1 MPKTNKK
8 ITFSGSIARRFL
20 FVFLVFLV
28 IPLTLHTFLLY
39 RREILLQEADVRSTM
54 KGLATLLSNQITH
67 TLQADWKVLDA
78 ESPQLIKSFKIEKIA
93 PPSDASDHFVF
104 ISKRRDSLLA
114 GLKKSTTEAHAIAHP
129 LPQLLALPNAPFPID
144 VSLAEL
150 NKTDLWTESVPLENT
165 PLTLT
170 LGTSSQRIADLQKSH
185 LLFRLGSFLFLLFIV
200 GGALVYWLIRKL
212 NRPLTALKLTM
223 ERVADGALHSRF
235 APQPLGFEINTIG
248 LEFNTTLD
256 QLLENQKK
264 TEQEKLAREKLAQE
278 LKLGRDIQ
286 RSLIPQV
293 IEPQMGLRFE
303 PSFAS
308 AKEVSGDFYDVHRL
322 SQNRVLIAIGDVSGK
337 GIEACLYSLGLR
349 SSLRAFAEA
358 THDLPHL
365 CRKANELFLLDVKQS
380 GFFATLWI
388 GLYDGRHLTFAS
400 FGHPPALLKSKNKI
414 TPLQTKHPAFGVAPL
429 RPIEPGTTLL
439 EPGDSLLLY
448 TDGITE
454 AHNAQNQL
462 FGAARLQAAF
472 QSSPSILQEVVKFVG
487 DAPQHDDI
495 ALLSIFVEK

>member
-1 MPKTNKK
+1 MPKTEKK

-20 FVFLVFLV
+20 FVFLVLLV
-28 IPLTLHTFLLY
+28 LPLTLHTFFLY
-39 RREILLQEADVRSTM
+39 RREILLEEADIRSTM
-54 KGLATLLSNQITH
+54 KGLASLLAAQISNTVQT
-67 TLQADWKVLDA
+67 DWKVLDA
-78 ESPQLIKSFKIEKIA
+78 ESPELMKLFKIEKIA
-93 PPSDASDHFVF
+93 PPSEAPDHFLF
-104 ISKRRDSLLA
+104 INKKRNCLLV
-114 GLKKSTTEAHAIAHP
+114 GLNKCPTEAHAIAHP
-129 LPQLLALPNAPFPID
+129 LQQLLALPNAPFPID
-144 VSLAEL
+144 ATLSEL
-150 NKTDLWTESVPLENT
+150 NKSDLWTEAVPIENT
-165 PLTLT
+165 PFILT

-185 LLFRLGSFLFLLFIV
+185 LLFRLGSFLFLLFVV

-212 NRPLTALKLTM
+212 NRPLIALQLTM

-248 LEFNTTLD
+248 LEFNSTLD

-264 TEQEKLAREKLAQE
+264 VEQERIAREKLAQE

-286 RSLIPQV
+286 RSLIPEN
-293 IEPQMGLRFE
+293 IETQMGLRFE

-308 AKEVSGDFYDVHRL
+308 AKEISGDFYDVYRL

-358 THDLPHL
+358 THDLPQL
-365 CRKANELFLLDVKQS
+365 CRKANDLFILDVKQS
-380 GFFATLWI
+380 GFFATLWV

-400 FGHPPALLKSKNKI
+400 FGHPPALLKSKGKI

-454 AHNAQNQL
+454 AHNSQNQL
-462 FGAARLQAAF
+462 FGAERLQASF
-472 QSSPSILQEVVKFVG
+472 QSSAPILQEVVKFVG
-487 DAPQHDDI
+487 GAPQHDDI